1 MIAPVDSWTGKQSRE
16 APGETRTRP
25 LSPIALYDTTRRDV
39 EAGTRA
45 VANGIRATVAREIE
59 E

>member
-1 MIAPVDSWTGKQSRE
+1 MIAPVDSWTGKRSRE
-16 APGETRTRP
+16 ALGETRIRP
-25 LSPIALYDTTRRDV
+25 SSPIELYDTMRRDV
-39 EAGTRA
+39 EQGARA

>member
-1 MIAPVDSWTGKQSRE
+1 MIAPVDSWT
-16 APGETRTRP
+16 
-25 LSPIALYDTTRRDV
+25 
-39 EAGTRA
+39 GTRA